1 MTDRRSLRSRTA
13 GALKWN
19 VIDKIATQVLYAVT
33 GLVLAWKLSQEDFG
47 LVTAVLVFQ
56 AFASLLVNSGFS
68 YALLQKQRPTRLEYS
83 TVLWF
88 NMGMALILYAV
99 LWLGAPL
106 IADWFG
112 GDRRIVPLA
121 RVMFLCLILNA
132 AIIVQ
137 TNRQMKAMDVRAVAA
152 SNFIGL
158 LSGGI
163 AGIWLACTG
172 AGAWAIVWQNV
183 VMGVAKAVVLWTAS
197 RWRPLWRFSW
207 AALRGFAGIGSRMLF
222 TSFLNTVFLNIYS
235 FFIGN
240 RVGLVPLGY
249 YGQADKWSKMG
260 VNAIQ
265 QILASTFVPTLSAV
279 QDDAGRFAR
288 LCSKMNRFTAYIVFP
303 AIGGLVLVAEPLFH
317 ALFGTKWDA
326 SIVLFRL
333 LLGVGVFTVLNS
345 LYSNYLLALGRAR
358 AIMWLEVVRDVA
370 ALAAL
375 AVSFPY
381 MALTTP
387 TNIVWGVELL
397 LWGQMGA
404 SALTWMCSV
413 VVTSRTTGCTVWRY
427 LADLAPYAALT
438 AAVMVPAWYAGTFV
452 GSPWLKLGI
461 ELVLGA
467 GAYMGINALLGS
479 NIQRQVLAEL
489 VKKKK

>member
-88 NMGMALILYAV
+88 NMGMALFLYAV
-99 LWLGAPL
+99 LWLCAPL

-152 SNFIGL
+152 SNFVGL

-163 AGIWLACTG
+163 AGIWLACVG

-183 VMGVAKAVVLWTAS
+183 VMGVAKAAVLWSAS
-197 RWRPLWRFSW
+197 RWRPLRRFSW
-207 AALRGFAGIGSRMLF
+207 TALRGFAGIGGRMLF

-265 QILASTFVPTLSAV
+265 QILASTFVPALSAV
-279 QDDAGRFAR
+279 QDDAARFTR
-288 LCSKMNRFTAYIVFP
+288 LCSKMNRFTAYIIFP
-303 AIGGLVLVAEPLFH
+303 AIGGLILVAEPLFH

-326 SIVLFRL
+326 SIVLSGFC
-333 LLGVGVFTVLNS
+333 LGWVFL
-345 LYSNYLLALGRAR
+345 R
-358 AIMWLEVVRDVA
+358 
-370 ALAAL
+370 
-375 AVSFPY
+375 
-381 MALTTP
+381 
-387 TNIVWGVELL
+387 
-397 LWGQMGA
+397 
-404 SALTWMCSV
+404 C
-413 VVTSRTTGCTVWRY
+413 
-427 LADLAPYAALT
+427 
-438 AAVMVPAWYAGTFV
+438 
-452 GSPWLKLGI
+452 
-461 ELVLGA
+461 
-467 GAYMGINALLGS
+467 
-479 NIQRQVLAEL
+479 
-489 VKKKK
+489 